1 MVLETTA
8 DVEQLT
14 RVDDGEGELQP
25 PANATEQQRIAAAV
39 GNRDGLTTGLVQ
51 PNDDTAV
58 TLPAH
63 SVPDG
68 QEVLVQGAA
77 TNDGLVF
84 VGDADGQHVALR
96 AAQGLRIPVT
106 NTDQIAIRCPTA
118 DDKAAFILAG
128 GDA

>member
-1 MVLETTA
+1 MPVETTTE
-8 DVEQLT
+8 V
-14 RVDDGEGELQP
+14 GELSRVQDETGDRVP
-25 PANATEQQRIAAAV
+25 PANANRQAKIAATL
-39 GNRDGLTTGLVQ
+39 GNRDGLTAGLVQ

-84 VGDADGQHVALR
+84 VGDTEGQPVALR